1 MRTLAYAPYSDLNWL
16 ETKEPNLAQAK
27 GFAKII
33 REAHPNKY
41 VTFFLPSLS
50 RLPLHSRKW
59 LIICVSGRGRWLVYN
74 LSPSFNWSVHGFSEA
89 QLKSFVWD
97 LASSGFVLQLISL
110 AGLHSTAVVTG
121 TSLFPLLPLPLPLP
135 LPVLLSSYSLSLIPS
150 LPLSLSAS

>member
-16 ETKEPNLAQAK
+16 ETKEPNLAQAQ

-41 VTFFLPSLS
+41 VAFTLDYVSL
-50 RLPLHSRKW
+50 LPLHSRERQR
-59 LIICVSGRGRWLVYN
+59 LIICVCRPGRWLVYN

-121 TSLFPLLPLPLPLP
+121 TSLFPLPLWTPLSPPLA
-135 LPVLLSSYSLSLIPS
+135 SSLSPIPS